1 MCFKKG
7 QILSIF
13 TEPQNK
19 IQQLEL
25 LGTCNWFKNISGQI
39 WLHLDRVNTVNVL
52 HLAKYFIWRYV
63 ASAKSST
70 CISPNVKHMIM

>member
-7 QILSIF
+7 QILSIL
-13 TEPQNK
+13 TETQNK

-39 WLHLDRVNTVNVL
+39 WLHLNRVNTANVL
-52 HLAKYFIWRYV
+52 DLAEYFIWWNV
-63 ASAKSST
+63 ASAKSS
-70 CISPNVKHMIM
+70 ISSNVKHMIM

>member
-13 TEPQNK
+13 TETQNK

-25 LGTCNWFKNISGQI
+25 LGTCNWLENMSGQI
-39 WLHLDRVNTVNVL
+39 WLHLNRVNTANVL
-52 HLAKYFIWRYV
+52 HLAEYFIWRNV
-63 ASAKSST
+63 ASS
-70 CISPNVKHMIM
+70 

>member
-7 QILSIF
+7 QILSIL
-13 TEPQNK
+13 TETQNK

-39 WLHLDRVNTVNVL
+39 
-52 HLAKYFIWRYV
+52 
-63 ASAKSST
+63 
-70 CISPNVKHMIM
+70 